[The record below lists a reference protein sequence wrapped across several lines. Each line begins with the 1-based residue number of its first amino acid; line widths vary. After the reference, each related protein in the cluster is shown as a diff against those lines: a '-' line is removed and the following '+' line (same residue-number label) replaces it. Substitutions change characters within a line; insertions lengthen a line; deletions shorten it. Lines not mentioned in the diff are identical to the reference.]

1 MIFGGK
7 TKETKKQKE
16 FRFHREQVKQELE
29 QAKKEL
35 AVAEYHFDNCNEV
48 FFDVANAQ
56 LTVAR
61 KKVDLALMKAKLLQ
75 VQ

>member
-1 MIFGGK
+1 MFGLTK
-7 TKETKKQKE
+7 KKETDEQRE

-35 AVAEYHFDNCNEV
+35 GVAEYHFDNCDGV

-61 KKVDLALMKAKLLQ
+61 KKVDLAIMKAKLLQ

>member
-1 MIFGGK
+1 MK
-7 TKETKKQKE
+7 KKETQKQKE
-16 FRFHREQVKQELE
+16 VRFHAEQVKQELE

-35 AVAEYHFDNCNEV
+35 AVAEYHFNHCDSV

-61 KKVDLALMKAKLLQ
+61 KKVELAIMKARLLQ